1 MTHKIPRSYLKTCAA
16 KTQTKTMKQAKNER
30 QEQAIELVKSLFK
43 KHRVKIKSRK
53 MFIKGKL
60 YWQDAVYI
68 VEGTKKINNKNF
80 LIETFIKEN
89 LIDNTS
95 KTIIV
100 VYKEGMKESYIAK
113 EVLVCRFK
121 TTEDYLNQVK
131 NELEQTFNA
140 LN

>member
-1 MTHKIPRSYLKTCAA
+1 
-16 KTQTKTMKQAKNER
+16 MKQAKNER
-30 QEQAIELVKSLFK
+30 QEQTIELVKSLFK
-43 KHRVKIKSRK
+43 KHKAKIKRRK
-53 MFIKGKL
+53 MFIKGK
-60 YWQDAVYI
+60 YFWQDAVYI

-80 LIETFIKEN
+80 LIETFIREN

-121 TTEDYLNQVK
+121 TTEDYLNQV
-131 NELEQTFNA
+131 NSELEQVFNS
-140 LN
+140 LS